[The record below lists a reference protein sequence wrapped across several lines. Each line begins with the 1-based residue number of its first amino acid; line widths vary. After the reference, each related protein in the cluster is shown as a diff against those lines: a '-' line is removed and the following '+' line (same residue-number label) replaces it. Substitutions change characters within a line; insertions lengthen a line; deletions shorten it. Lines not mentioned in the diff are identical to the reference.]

1 MGREIKYA
9 GIVKGIIDT
18 SSNYISTG
26 NVLNE
31 THSIG
36 VIVKIGEI
44 ERNVPL
50 VKVTNEISDELLEDI
65 KSKLKEKFGIE
76 KNKVFT
82 FYIPENRDIND
93 KVETTTYKQN
103 VKGNVG
109 KTLIFTSRTLFNNR
123 IRKALLGTSKLVN
136 DYDLI

>member
-1 MGREIKYA
+1 MSNEILYK
-9 GIVKGIIDT
+9 GIVKNIVDIT
-18 SSNYISTG
+18 SSYITTG

-36 VIVKIGEI
+36 VIIKIGEI

-50 VKVTNEISDELLEDI
+50 VKVTSEISDELLEDI

-76 KNKVFT
+76 ENKVFT
-82 FYIPENRDIND
+82 FYIPENRNIND

-103 VKGNVG
+103 VKGNVD

-123 IRKALLGTSKLVN
+123 IRKALLGTSKLIN